1 MTVNGVIF
9 QRRADGLWAWRE
21 GREYRG
27 VDGDDWYLEDELW
40 DVREQPWRALRDRVV
55 GYLDALEERSHFD
68 PGLLVAID
76 DPSWI
81 RLYAEVSEALGVGY
95 RMLLCETDL
104 ARPAMGDLGLE
115 CDFLGYD
122 CAWPGGDYC
131 SAVLCDLVGGRVFE
145 LSDVPL
151 NANGLIPTREAA
163 EAFLWR
169 RERLKAR
176 CPESLFEGGDFVVY
190 RGSVR
195 WRRFLP
201 SCGSPRSPRTRV
213 RARHGTFAGPAGRP
227 RPPSRKA
234 APAVPV
240 ASPAG
245 RATAGSGRTS
255 APASCASRGRAR
267 PRGGATGGL
276 ALRARGRPPSGRARI
291 WGRGEAC
298 LRCGRSCASCGS
310 RAWSSGAGWA
320 RASSPWQ
327 RRPAT

>member
-55 GYLDALEERSHFD
+55 GYLGALEERSHFD

-76 DPSWI
+76 DPSWM

-104 ARPAMGDLGLE
+104 PRPAMGDLGLE

-176 CPESLFEGGDFVVY
+176 YPESSFEGGTSSSA
-190 RGSVR
+190 GSAR
-195 WRRFLP
+195 WRRSLP
-201 SCGSPRSPRTRV
+201 PCGAADPPGTGA
-213 RARHGTFAGPAGRP
+213 RARHGAFAGPAGRP
-227 RPPSRKA
+227 RPPSGEA

-267 PRGGATGGL
+267 SRGGPTGGL
-276 ALRARGRPPSGRARI
+276 PASGAPGPPSRRARI
-291 WGRGEAC
+291 
-298 LRCGRSCASCGS
+298 
-310 RAWSSGAGWA
+310 
-320 RASSPWQ
+320 
-327 RRPAT
+327 

>member
-27 VDGDDWYLEDELW
+27 VDGDDWYLEDEFW

-55 GYLDALEERSHFD
+55 GYLGALEERSHFD

-76 DPSWI
+76 DPSWM
-81 RLYAEVSEALGVGY
+81 RLYAEASEALGVGY

-176 CPESLFEGGDFVVY
+176 CPESFFEGGDFVVY
-190 RGSVR
+190 RLSEVVAVPSVLR
-195 WRRFLP
+195 VAQVPPDEGPRPAWDLRGACGPLEASFEGGRTRRP
-201 SCGSPRSPRTRV
+201 RCESCGPRD
-213 RARHGTFAGPAGRP
+213 GRLW
-227 RPPSRKA
+227 KDL
-234 APAVPV
+234 
-240 ASPAG
+240 
-245 RATAGSGRTS
+245 GSGLVRVS
-255 APASCASRGRAR
+255 GPGALAWWRDGEPGAP
-267 PRGGATGGL
+267 
-276 ALRARGRPPSGRARI
+276 
-291 WGRGEAC
+291 
-298 LRCGRSCASCGS
+298 
-310 RAWSSGAGWA
+310 GAGTPPVGPC
-320 RASSPWQ
+320 SDIGEG
-327 RRPAT
+327 

>member
-55 GYLDALEERSHFD
+55 GYLGALEERSHFD

-76 DPSWI
+76 DPSWM

-104 ARPAMGDLGLE
+104 PRPAMGDLGLE

-176 CPESLFEGGDFVVY
+176 YPESSFEGGRLRRLPAQ
-190 RGSVR
+190 RGGGGPSR
-195 WRRFLP
+195 PAGRPTLP
-201 SCGSPRSPRTRV
+201 GR
-213 RARHGTFAGPAGRP
+213 GPASGMGPSRGLRAARGPHRGRP
-227 RPPSRKA
+227 RPPSLPRA
-234 APAVPV
+234 LRGARRQALEGPRLRPRARLG
-240 ASPAG
+240 AG
-245 RATAGSGRTS
+245 RAHVVAR
-255 APASCASRGRAR
+255 RGAR
-267 PRGGATGGL
+267 RPGRGGAPRRAVLGYGGGVRH
-276 ALRARGRPPSGRARI
+276 A
-291 WGRGEAC
+291 
-298 LRCGRSCASCGS
+298 
-310 RAWSSGAGWA
+310 
-320 RASSPWQ
+320 
-327 RRPAT
+327 

>member
-21 GREYRG
+21 GREYRR

-55 GYLDALEERSHFD
+55 GYLGALEERSHFD

-131 SAVLCDLVGGRVFE
+131 SAVLCDLVGAASLSSRTSRSMPTGSSPRGRRPRP
-145 LSDVPL
+145 S
-151 NANGLIPTREAA
+151 
-163 EAFLWR
+163 
-169 RERLKAR
+169 
-176 CPESLFEGGDFVVY
+176 CGGA
-190 RGSVR
+190 RGSRRAARSPSSRGETSSSTGSAR

-227 RPPSRKA
+227 RPPSREA

-240 ASPAG
+240 AGPAG

-255 APASCASRGRAR
+255 APASCASRGRACS
-267 PRGGATGGL
+267 RGGATGGL
-276 ALRARGRPPSGRARI
+276 APRARGGLPSGRARI
-291 WGRGEAC
+291 
-298 LRCGRSCASCGS
+298 
-310 RAWSSGAGWA
+310 
-320 RASSPWQ
+320 
-327 RRPAT
+327 

>member
-76 DPSWI
+76 DPSWM
-81 RLYAEVSEALGVGY
+81 RLYAEVSEALSVGY

-131 SAVLCDLVGGRVFE
+131 SAVLCDLVGG
-145 LSDVPL
+145 L
-151 NANGLIPTREAA
+151 
-163 EAFLWR
+163 
-169 RERLKAR
+169 RL
-176 CPESLFEGGDFVVY
+176 
-190 RGSVR
+190 
-195 WRRFLP
+195 
-201 SCGSPRSPRTRV
+201 
-213 RARHGTFAGPAGRP
+213 
-227 RPPSRKA
+227 
-234 APAVPV
+234 
-240 ASPAG
+240 
-245 RATAGSGRTS
+245 
-255 APASCASRGRAR
+255 
-267 PRGGATGGL
+267 
-276 ALRARGRPPSGRARI
+276 
-291 WGRGEAC
+291 
-298 LRCGRSCASCGS
+298 
-310 RAWSSGAGWA
+310 
-320 RASSPWQ
+320 
-327 RRPAT
+327 

>member
-40 DVREQPWRALRDRVV
+40 DVRDQPWRALRERVV
-55 GYLDALEERSHFD
+55 GYLGALEERSHFD

-76 DPSWI
+76 DPSWM
-81 RLYAEVSEALGVGY
+81 RLYAEASEALGVGY

-104 ARPAMGDLGLE
+104 PRPAMGDLGLE

-122 CAWPGGDYC
+122 CAWPGGDHC
-131 SAVLCDLVGGRVFE
+131 SAVLCDLVGGRVPE

-176 CPESLFEGGDFVVY
+176 CPESLFEGGDFVVC
-190 RGSVR
+190 RLGEVAAVPPA
-195 WRRFLP
+195 L
-201 SCGSPRSPRTRV
+201 RV
-213 RARHGTFAGPAGRP
+213 AQVPPDEGP
-227 RPPSRKA
+227 RPAWDLRGACGP
-234 APAVPV
+234 PE
-240 ASPAG
+240 ASIEG
-245 RATAGSGRTS
+245 
-255 APASCASRGRAR
+255 GRAR
-267 PRGGATGGL
+267 
-276 ALRARGRPPSGRARI
+276 RPCR
-291 WGRGEAC
+291 E
-298 LRCGRSCASCGS
+298 SCGARDGRLWKDLGS
-310 RAWSSGAGWA
+310 GLVRVSGPGALAW
-320 RASSPWQ
+320 
-327 RRPAT
+327 

>member
-40 DVREQPWRALRDRVV
+40 DVQEQPWRALRDRVV
-55 GYLDALEERSHFD
+55 RYLGALEERSHFD

-76 DPSWI
+76 DPSWM

-104 ARPAMGDLGLE
+104 PRPAMGDLGLE

-131 SAVLCDLVGGRVFE
+131 SAVLCDLVGGRVPE

-176 CPESLFEGGDFVVY
+176 CPESSFEGGDFVVC
-190 RGSVR
+190 RLSEVAAVPPT
-195 WRRFLP
+195 L
-201 SCGSPRSPRTRV
+201 RV
-213 RARHGTFAGPAGRP
+213 AQAPQGEGP
-227 RPPSRKA
+227 RPAWDLRGACGPLE
-234 APAVPV
+234 
-240 ASPAG
+240 ASFEG
-245 RATAGSGRTS
+245 
-255 APASCASRGRAR
+255 GRAR
-267 PRGGATGGL
+267 
-276 ALRARGRPPSGRARI
+276 RPCR
-291 WGRGEAC
+291 E
-298 LRCGRSCASCGS
+298 SCGARDGRLWKDLGS
-310 RAWSSGAGWA
+310 GLVRVSGPGAPAWWRDGGPGAPGAGA
-320 RASSPWQ
+320 P
-327 RRPAT
+327 PVGPCLDMGEG

>member
-40 DVREQPWRALRDRVV
+40 DVRDQPWRALRDRVV
-55 GYLDALEERSHFD
+55 GYLGALEERSHFD

-122 CAWPGGDYC
+122 CAWPGGDHC
-131 SAVLCDLVGGRVFE
+131 SAVLCDLVGGRVPE

-190 RGSVR
+190 RLSEVAAVPSVLR
-195 WRRFLP
+195 VAQVP
-201 SCGSPRSPRTRV
+201 QDEGPRP
-213 RARHGTFAGPAGRP
+213 AWTFAGPAGRP
-227 RPPSRKA
+227 RPPSREA

-267 PRGGATGGL
+267 SRGGATGGL
-276 ALRARGRPPSGRARI
+276 APRVQGGIPSGRARI

-298 LRCGRSCASCGS
+298 LRCGRSCASYGS

>member
-55 GYLDALEERSHFD
+55 GYLGALEERSHFD

-131 SAVLCDLVGGRVFE
+131 SAVLCDLVGGRVLE

-163 EAFLWR
+163 EVFLWR

-176 CPESLFEGGDFVVY
+176 YPESFFEGGGFVVY
-190 RGSVR
+190 RLSEVAAVPSVLR
-195 WRRFLP
+195 VAQVP
-201 SCGSPRSPRTRV
+201 QDEGPRLGCVGVGVTGYLAVAQVPPDE
-213 RARHGTFAGPAGRP
+213 GP
-227 RPPSRKA
+227 RPAWDLRGACGP
-234 APAVPV
+234 PE
-240 ASPAG
+240 ASFEG
-245 RATAGSGRTS
+245 
-255 APASCASRGRAR
+255 GRAR
-267 PRGGATGGL
+267 RPCRESCGA
-276 ALRARGRPPSGRARI
+276 RDGRPWKDLGSGLVRVTGLGASAWWRDGGPSAPGVEAPPVGPCSDI
-291 WGRGEAC
+291 GE
-298 LRCGRSCASCGS
+298 G
-310 RAWSSGAGWA
+310 
-320 RASSPWQ
+320 
-327 RRPAT
+327 